1 MLEDPKETE
10 ILKEIRDSEK
20 RAEDMLEKAK
30 VESDAILDDAQKN
43 SSELLS
49 KKKGEIRKLQEK
61 KLSGSRAKAESLKK
75 EKLEEGK
82 KAVKQLRTKAGKNV
96 GKAVDFVMENFEAA
110 VNTVSE
116 PQNKIFY
123 F

>member
-49 KKKGEIRKLQEK
+49 KKK
-61 KLSGSRAKAESLKK
+61 
-75 EKLEEGK
+75 
-82 KAVKQLRTKAGKNV
+82 
-96 GKAVDFVMENFEAA
+96 D
-110 VNTVSE
+110 
-116 PQNKIFY
+116 
-123 F
+123 